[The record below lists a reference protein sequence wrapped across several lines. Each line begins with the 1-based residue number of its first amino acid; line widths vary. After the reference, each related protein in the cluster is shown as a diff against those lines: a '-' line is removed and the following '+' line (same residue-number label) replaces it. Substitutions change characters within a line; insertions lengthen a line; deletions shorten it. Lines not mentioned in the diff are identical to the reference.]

1 MVCEYIPGVATTLA
15 HVTWVARA
23 KMAVRNNRKPWLH
36 SLGHWEVL
44 LPYVSL
50 TIKDMA
56 DAYLRP
62 QVRLQKLV
70 WLATPAIYPEQ
81 KKMIK
86 DECITML

>member
-1 MVCEYIPGVATTLA
+1 
-15 HVTWVARA
+15 
-23 KMAVRNNRKPWLH
+23 
-36 SLGHWEVL
+36 VL